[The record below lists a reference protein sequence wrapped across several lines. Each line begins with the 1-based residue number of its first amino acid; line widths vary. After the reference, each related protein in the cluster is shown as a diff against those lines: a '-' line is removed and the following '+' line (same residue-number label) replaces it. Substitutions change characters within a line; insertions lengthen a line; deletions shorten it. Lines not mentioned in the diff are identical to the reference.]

1 MKRLISLVGI
11 TLVFIVSSQA
21 QYVGDAI
28 RYSQNFPTL
37 TARSLSMGGAF
48 TSLGGDLSSAYLNP
62 AGLGLYRKSEFVF
75 SPGLGYNQTRATYQ
89 GRESED
95 FKYQFIMSN
104 IGYVGTYNSKR
115 DKGLVSASY
124 AIAYNRLNNFNNMS
138 YMRGDNNQTSLVD
151 NFMTGIDGVDP
162 ENLDAFTS
170 RLAFDAYIIDTVP
183 GTGFEYQTPVLL
195 PVDQRRKV
203 DTRGGTGEYS
213 FSFGLNFSNVWYVGM
228 SLGIYQLQY
237 EQTMTHTEYDI
248 ASSEYDNFHYT
259 ENLDV
264 EGSGVSFKMGTM
276 VRLFNVVRVGASL
289 HLPTY
294 YRIDENY
301 MNSMYSEFDDG
312 FIPSDVNGKIFAE
325 GSFKYKLQ
333 TPLKLLGG
341 ASVQIG
347 KMGLFAADVEYVDYS
362 GMRLRERDAHIS
374 FDEDNEEIKDA
385 YRSVLNLKVG
395 GELRFDNL
403 SVRLGGGYYPSPFSS
418 WELNKDASYG
428 EVTAGLGYRTSN
440 FFFDFGV
447 STLLH
452 KEKYYLYSA
461 YDFNN
466 PSDMVDH
473 ISDLNQRKFRFIASM
488 GFRF

>member
-1 MKRLISLVGI
+1 MKRLISLVSI
-11 TLVFIVSSQA
+11 TLVFIVTSQA

-37 TARSLSMGGAF
+37 TARSMSMGGAF

-75 SPGLGYNQTRATYQ
+75 SPGLGYNKTNATYQ
-89 GRESED
+89 GREGED

-104 IGYVGTYNSKR
+104 TGYVGTYNSSR

-124 AIAYNRLNNFNNMS
+124 AIAYNRLNNFNNMT

-162 ENLDAFTS
+162 EYLDAFTS

-183 GTGFEYQTPVLL
+183 GSAFEYQTPVLL
-195 PVDQRRKV
+195 PVDQRRKI

-228 SLGIYQLQY
+228 GLGIYQLRY

-248 ASSEYDNFHYT
+248 AASEYDNFHYT
-259 ENLDV
+259 EKLDV

-276 VRLFNVVRVGASL
+276 VRLFNVVRIGASL

-301 MNSMYSEFDDG
+301 MNSMYSEFDNG
-312 FIPSDVNGKIFAE
+312 FIPSDDNGRIYAE

-347 KMGLFAADVEYVDYS
+347 KIGLFAVDVEYVDYS
-362 GMRLRERDAHIS
+362 GMRLRERDEYVD
-374 FDEDNEEIKDA
+374 FDGDNQEIKDA
-385 YRSVLNLKVG
+385 YRSVLNIKAG

-403 SVRLGGGYYPSPFSS
+403 SVRVGGGYYPSPFSS

-428 EVTAGLGYRTSN
+428 EITAGLGYRTN
-440 FFFDFGV
+440 HFFFDFGL

-466 PSDMVDH
+466 PSEMVDH
-473 ISDLNQRKFRFIASM
+473 ISDLNQHKFRFIASM